1 MEVTVINKMLAK
13 SKVIFLAKS
22 LKELLYYILSD
33 RESLAHNVALE
44 TMETDL
50 SIALKCQLILSHGD
64 GTIMFAKAVEVLSD
78 LRRITTLYLDDIL
91 NSQVE
96 IDSGTPGDTCS

>member
-1 MEVTVINKMLAK
+1 MFTLNKEFLIK
-13 SKVIFLAKS
+13 KVKLSCI
-22 LKELLYYILSD
+22 SD
-33 RESLAHNVALE
+33 REGLAHNVALE

-64 GTIMFAKAVEVLSD
+64 GTIMFAKAVEVLTD

-96 IDSGTPGDTCS
+96 IDSTTETCS

>member
-1 MEVTVINKMLAK
+1 MV
-13 SKVIFLAKS
+13 
-22 LKELLYYILSD
+22 LLFYVSD
-33 RESLAHNVALE
+33 REGLAHNVALE

-64 GTIMFAKAVEVLSD
+64 GTIVFAKAVEVLTD
-78 LRRITTLYLDDIL
+78 LRRITTLYLDGIL

-96 IDSGTPGDTCS
+96 IDSTEPSS